1 MQMEGF
7 SVYYITAIMAC
18 ITLFMVLLIHNR
30 RNLDRQEKQIKF
42 DYALISFILYFIVD
56 CFWAAITDGLIPK
69 ERIYVVI
76 IDFFIYVLMAAISYS
91 WLNYVMAVVQVPG
104 RNTRVMRLAISF
116 PFLVA
121 TAIMAI
127 NYIVAPLSLITEDLE
142 TSALYSAYLLAVP
155 AIYLG
160 AILFYTLKRAGEE
173 ENREERRKLIFIGL
187 LPFCTVAG
195 GVVQEAFPNIPLY
208 CFIDSIIIVTF
219 YIQSIEARV
228 SMDALTNLNNRGEFM
243 RYVSRRSNLH
253 MDDKST
259 VVVMMDIDKFKSIND
274 TYGHAEGDQ
283 ALVIVADALKKV
295 IRSYSMPSFL
305 GRYGG
310 DEFVLIIHPETG
322 TDIDRLVSDFRK
334 SVQDEIDKHKTPYG
348 LALSVG
354 YDELREEND
363 SVQDCMKRADDKL
376 YEDKKRRK

>member
-1 MQMEGF
+1 MHTAGF
-7 SVYYITAIMAC
+7 SVYYITGIMAC
-18 ITLFMVLLIHNR
+18 IALFMVLLIHNR

-42 DYALISFILYFIVD
+42 DYALISFILYFVVD
-56 CFWAAITDGLIPK
+56 CFWAAASDGLIPK

-76 IDFFIYVLMAAISYS
+76 IDFFIYVLMAAICYS

-104 RNTRVMRLAISF
+104 RNSKIMRLAVVF

-121 TAIMAI
+121 TILMVI
-127 NYIVAPLSLITEDLE
+127 NYIIAPQSLITEDLE
-142 TSALYSAYLLAVP
+142 TSTLYSVYLLTVP
-155 AIYLG
+155 AVYLG

-173 ENREERRKLIFIGL
+173 KNTEEKRKLIFIGL
-187 LPFCTVAG
+187 LPLCTVVG
-195 GVVQEAFPNIPLY
+195 GVVQQAFPTIPLY

-228 SMDALTNLNNRGEFM
+228 SLDALTNLNNRGEFM
-243 RYVSRRSNLH
+243 RYASHSSNLH
-253 MDDKST
+253 MDDRST
-259 VVVMMDIDKFKSIND
+259 VIVMMDIDKFKAIND

-283 ALVIVADALKKV
+283 ALVIVADSLKKA
-295 IRSYSMPSFL
+295 IKTYSMPSFL

-322 TDIDRLVSDFRK
+322 TDVDRLVSDIRK
-334 SVQDEIDKHKTPYG
+334 SVQDEIASHKTEYD

-354 YDELREEND
+354 YDELEEKND
-363 SVQDCMKRADDKL
+363 SVQDCMKRADDRL
-376 YEDKKRRK
+376 YEDKKRK